1 MTKNTPIDYNAFH
14 SIIVNSIAEADF
26 LEELYKLD
34 ISDIPNKINSYHDV
48 LTLLS
53 LLFKD
58 YYEILFIW
66 IYDNNYGRETR
77 TNIIYQNK
85 SVQSIS
91 DIYQV
96 LLKMYN
102 KEISAN
108 DIIISPKVGDD
119 LSQTDECFQKE

>member
-14 SIIVNSIAEADF
+14 SIIANSIAEADF

-58 YYEILFIW
+58 YYEILLIW
-66 IYDNNYGRETR
+66 IYDNDYGRDIR
-77 TNIIYQNK
+77 TNIIYHCK
-85 SVQSIS
+85 PIQSIS
-91 DIYQV
+91 DIYEL
-96 LLKMYN
+96 LLKIYN
-102 KEISAN
+102 DEVDINDVMIFPKE
-108 DIIISPKVGDD
+108 GDD
-119 LSQTDECFQKE
+119 LLQTEECFQKE

>member
-1 MTKNTPIDYNAFH
+1 MTKNTPIDYNTFR

-58 YYEILFIW
+58 YYEILF
-66 IYDNNYGRETR
+66 NN
-77 TNIIYQNK
+77 
-85 SVQSIS
+85 
-91 DIYQV
+91 
-96 LLKMYN
+96 L
-102 KEISAN
+102 
-108 DIIISPKVGDD
+108 
-119 LSQTDECFQKE
+119 